1 MKQILKTLVETMT
14 LPEDSYLEQDAE
26 ILEIFIEELDEIFA
40 ELEPLLVK
48 WMEQPH
54 QQDVL
59 TDVRRHFHTLKGSG
73 RMVGAKSSGELA
85 WTVED
90 TLNRVISGTVSLNT
104 EIQRYVQT
112 VFNIYRFK
120 LVHDF
125 KVVQKHLIDLKPL
138 VLLGQQLQQQQSP
151 EPALY
156 ELLNLANTLTH
167 DDVQTGLELIDGVE
181 DAIDDTIAA
190 DQVQQDIEPVLATIE
205 TEQDEVLAK
214 ETLAIFLEESEDHLR
229 AIDQFLLNER
239 PNNDHYNTLIRA
251 LHTLRGSSS
260 MAHVDQ
266 VFEASAKVEN
276 LFKTLL
282 QDELDSS
289 SDETALLTH
298 YAQFVRDYLHTL
310 RQQGAKQKLDEIYD
324 TFNVAWDSYDFQ
336 LEEKHGEA
344 IRPQGLVSELLELN
358 INDLLD
364 VEFDFEKR
372 ARNEFPQYIQL
383 LSHQAEILLQHTHHH
398 ATIGMYQYTS
408 LLRSSYQDLIFK
420 PSLLNLDY
428 AFELY
433 HQVHQQFIQLFDT
446 LAAGQ
451 RVTLTKTHE
460 SVLNELSLFTQQNID
475 FLEQTSTDVMDA
487 VPETVAPEQ
496 AQDSASVLDITDLS
510 AQFALDKQQLHSD
523 EANRDFD
530 PDLLDIF
537 LEEADELL
545 VGIDTDLN
553 TWTADHKNVGAL
565 KNLMRYLHTL
575 KGGSNMIQARHIGLI
590 AHELET
596 IYEKLINQQ
605 IQATPQLITVIRSV
619 QDDIADRIQTIR
631 DQQVDY
637 PSAHVLQ
644 VLANLD
650 QMTGTFEAKPVAVE
664 QLEETDEEIDSV
676 GVEEETAVSNLS
688 VQTESPHTA
697 VDVTVLAA
705 QLGLDK
711 KQLQSA
717 ESNSDFDPDLLDIFL
732 EEADELLVGIDA
744 DLSTWAADYQNV
756 GALKN
761 LMRYLHTLKGGSNM
775 IQARHIGLIAH
786 ELETI
791 YEKLINQQIQVT
803 PQLIALI
810 RLVQDDIAD
819 RIQTIRDQQIDY
831 PSTHVVQ
838 LLQQADH
845 SADLV
850 VSEPATEITALSEQD
865 ESSGLEVLQLVE
877 EEVSEE
883 PSLAADELSGNDIE
897 EQVED
902 TSSLQTVENAGQ
914 SLEEDIRSLVEQT
927 FLEEAEELLEQAQGL
942 LKQWFEQ
949 RGNRSLL
956 LQLQRNA
963 HSLKGGARMVEMDAI
978 AIIAYHLENAFE
990 QFGVHHFSSNVYDN
1004 LLNTALAW
1012 LNDAIFKRQYAN
1024 FDGLKQSLEKMEFV
1038 DVAAQLPQKFS
1049 ATDIFTP
1056 EYTMEFVQGDGT
1068 EPPSMLG
1075 EWETTERIEQNNEM
1089 IRVSADVIEKMIDLS
1104 GENAINR
1111 SRIEMDLGQLGGT
1124 LTEMELA
1131 IKRLA
1136 DQLRRMEGELE
1147 SQIIARHG
1155 GENSRYADF
1164 DPLEMDQYS
1173 SLNQLSKSLA
1183 ESASD
1188 LVDFKTTLSEK
1199 IRDTEGLLL
1208 QQSRIQAEIQES
1220 LMRTR
1225 LVPFSRLLPRLQ
1237 RIVRQ
1242 TASTLNRPTELVVN
1256 NTEGELDRSILE
1268 RLVAPFE
1275 HMLRNAIDHGI
1286 EDREQRLQ
1294 AKKPETGHIVLD
1306 IGRQGTDIVVTFSDD
1321 GKGIDVN
1328 RIKDK
1333 AIQTGLMTTDQKL
1346 DQEEVLQFI
1355 FHPGFSTAAQVT
1367 QISGRGVG
1375 LDVVQSDIKALGG
1388 HVSVSSVLGKGTT
1401 FTIRVPTTVAVSD
1414 ALMVKAGDQQFAFPL
1429 AQIDRIVRISPM
1441 ALEQYFDS
1449 QEDYFKIDQERYRLR
1464 YLSEFVAGQPI
1475 PRLNG
1480 VVHSLPVLLIKGA
1493 QGQTTALLVDQLI
1506 GSRGQIVVKPI
1517 GQQFSS
1523 IGVIAGATILGDGQV
1538 CLILDGQNIARQAQ
1552 STARSKQ
1559 ADETYTKQRYDER
1572 RLIMIVDDS
1581 VTVRKVTSRL
1591 LERQGYDVVTAKDG
1605 VDAIEQLE
1613 TVKPDLMLLDIEMPR
1628 MDGFEV
1634 TNLVRHHEI
1643 HRDLPIIMITSRTGE
1658 KHRERA
1664 LSLGVNQYMGKPF
1677 QEETLLENIESL
1689 LTVR

>member
-190 DQVQQDIEPVLATIE
+190 DQVQQDIEPVLASIE

-475 FLEQTSTDVMDA
+475 FLEQTSTDVMDT
-487 VPETVAPEQ
+487 VPETV
-496 AQDSASVLDITDLS
+496 QDSASVLDITDLS
-510 AQFALDKQQLHSD
+510 AQFALDKQQLQSD
-523 EANRDFD
+523 EANSDFD

-553 TWTADHKNVGAL
+553 TWAADHKNVGAL

-850 VSEPATEITALSEQD
+850 VSEPATEITALSDQD

-963 HSLKGGARMVEMDAI
+963 HSLKGGARMAELDAI

-1056 EYTMEFVQGDGT
+1056 EYTMEFIQGDGT

-1559 ADETYTKQRYDER
+1559 VDETYTKQRYDER

-1613 TVKPDLMLLDIEMPR
+1613 TIKPDLMLLDIEMPR

>member
-1 MKQILKTLVETMT
+1 MKEILKTLVETMT
-14 LPEDSYLEQDAE
+14 LPEDSYLEQDSE
-26 ILEIFIEELDEIFA
+26 ILDIFIEELDEIFV
-40 ELEPLLVK
+40 ELEPLLVQWIEHPDQK
-48 WMEQPH
+48 
-54 QQDVL
+54 DVI
-59 TDVRRHFHTLKGSG
+59 TDIRRHFHTLKGSG

-90 TLNRVISGTVSLNT
+90 TLNRIIAGTISLDQN
-104 EIQRYVQT
+104 IQQYVQT

-120 LVHDF
+120 LVQDF
-125 KVVQKHLIDLKPL
+125 KSVQAHHINLKPL
-138 VLLGQQLQQQQSP
+138 VLLGQQLQKEQSL
-151 EPALY
+151 EPALA
-156 ELLNLANTLTH
+156 ELLQLSVTL
-167 DDVQTGLELIDGVE
+167 DKEDVITGLEASADDNLEESKAISDEENLVE
-181 DAIDDTIAA
+181 DQTEDDGLI
-190 DQVQQDIEPVLATIE
+190 
-205 TEQDEVLAK
+205 K
-214 ETLAIFLEESEDHLR
+214 ETLAIFLEESEDHL
-229 AIDQFLLNER
+229 ATIDQFLLKDR
-239 PNNDHYNTLIRA
+239 PTNDNYNTLIRA
-251 LHTLRGSSS
+251 LHTLRGSSA

-266 VFEASAKVEN
+266 VFDASSKVEN

-282 QDELDSS
+282 QEELDSS
-289 SDETALLTH
+289 SDETALLIH

-310 RQQGAKQKLDEIYD
+310 KQEGPKQKFDEIFD

-336 LEEKHGEA
+336 LEEKQGHTV
-344 IRPQGLVSELLELN
+344 RPQGLVSQLLELD

-372 ARNEFPQYIQL
+372 ARSEFPQYIQT
-383 LSHQAEILLQHTHHH
+383 LSKQTELLLQHTHHH

-408 LLRSSYQDLIFK
+408 LLRSSYQDLLFK

-433 HQVHQQFIQLFDT
+433 QQVHQHFIQLFDT

-451 RVTLTKTHE
+451 RVTLTKVHE
-460 SVLNELSLFTQQNID
+460 RILNELSSFTQQNV
-475 FLEQTSTDVMDA
+475 ES
-487 VPETVAPEQ
+487 VASSDELPAEIVEV
-496 AQDSASVLDITDLS
+496 AQDQPDTSDISEHTTVNDLS
-510 AQFALDKQQLHSD
+510 TQFALDKQMIDSN
-523 EANRDFD
+523 ESNRDFD

-545 VGIDTDLN
+545 VGIDADLT
-553 TWTADHKNVGAL
+553 TWSSDQQNLNAL

-605 IQATPQLITVIRSV
+605 IQASSALVNLIRAV
-619 QDDIADRIQTIR
+619 QDDIADRIQTIK
-631 DQQVDY
+631 DHQVDY
-637 PSAHVLQ
+637 PSTHVLGLLKGVGASDSSQ
-644 VLANLD
+644 VSEVSHEQKAEQELILD
-650 QMTGTFEAKPVAVE
+650 VQDQELSLNSSEIIIESDEVEAHSSDDNS
-664 QLEETDEEIDSV
+664 QTTI
-676 GVEEETAVSNLS
+676 SN
-688 VQTESPHTA
+688 T
-697 VDVTVLAA
+697 VDVTDFAQQLA
-705 QLGLDK
+705 LDK
-711 KQLQSA
+711 QLLQSSD
-717 ESNSDFDPDLLDIFL
+717 SNRNFDPDLLDIFL
-732 EEADELLVGIDA
+732 DEADELLAGIDS
-744 DLSTWAADYQNV
+744 DLSLWTDDHTNLA
-756 GALKN
+756 ALKN

-775 IQARHIGLIAH
+775 IQATHMGLIAH

-791 YEKLINQQIQVT
+791 YEKLINQQLHASSE
-803 PQLIALI
+803 LIALI

-819 RIQTIRDQQIDY
+819 RVQTIRDQQIDY
-831 PSTHVVQ
+831 PSVHVVN
-838 LLQQADH
+838 LLQQQH
-845 SADLV
+845 QGS
-850 VSEPATEITALSEQD
+850 VSESVSSTLVQSVEVVDSQPQDHYDATTSLVTETSSPTIEGEVAATIEQNAFETSQNAD
-865 ESSGLEVLQLVE
+865 
-877 EEVSEE
+877 EEV
-883 PSLAADELSGNDIE
+883 
-897 EQVED
+897 
-902 TSSLQTVENAGQ
+902 
-914 SLEEDIRSLVEQT
+914 RSLVEET
-927 FLEEAEELLEQAQGL
+927 FLEEAEELLEQAQSL

-963 HSLKGGARMVEMDAI
+963 HSLKGGARMAQLEAVGV
-978 AIIAYHLENAFE
+978 IAYHLENTFE
-990 QFGVHHFSSNVYDN
+990 QFGLHHFNSNVYDN
-1004 LLNTALAW
+1004 LLNTALTW
-1012 LNDAIFKRQYAN
+1012 LHDAIFKRQYAN
-1024 FDGLKQSLEKMEFV
+1024 FDGLKHSLENIEFV
-1038 DVAAQLPQKFS
+1038 DVSAQLPQKIS
-1049 ATDIFTP
+1049 AKDVFTP

-1068 EPPSMLG
+1068 EPPSMFG
-1075 EWETTERIEQNNEM
+1075 EWESSERIEQNNEM

-1155 GENSRYADF
+1155 GENSRYEDF

-1268 RLVAPFE
+1268 RLIAPFE

-1294 AKKPETGHIVLD
+1294 ANKPETGHIVLN
-1306 IGRQGTDIVVTFSDD
+1306 IGRQGTDVVVTFSDD
-1321 GKGIDVN
+1321 GKGIDVS
-1328 RIKDK
+1328 RIKQK
-1333 AIQTGLMTTDQKL
+1333 AIQTGLMTKDQKL
-1346 DQEEVLQFI
+1346 EQEEILQFI

-1388 HVSVSSVLGKGTT
+1388 HVSVDSTLGKGTT

-1429 AQIDRIVRISPM
+1429 AQIDRIVRISPA
-1441 ALEQYFDS
+1441 ALEQYFEGQD
-1449 QEDYFKIDQERYRLR
+1449 DYFTIDQEKYRLR

-1475 PRLNG
+1475 PRLSG
-1480 VVHSLPVLLIKGA
+1480 MVHSLPVLLVKGA

-1538 CLILDGQNIARQAQ
+1538 CLILDGQTIARQAQ
-1552 STARSKQ
+1552 STHRSKQ
-1559 ADETYTKQRYDER
+1559 ADDTYTKQRYDER

-1591 LERQGYDVVTAKDG
+1591 LERHGYDVVTAKDG

-1613 TVKPDLMLLDIEMPR
+1613 TIKPDLMLLDIEMPR

-1634 TNLVRHHEI
+1634 TNLVRHHEL

-1664 LSLGVNQYMGKPF
+1664 LSLGVSQYMGKPF

>member
-1 MKQILKTLVETMT
+1 MKEILKTLVETMT

-26 ILEIFIEELDEIFA
+26 ILEIFIEELDEIFV
-40 ELEPLLVK
+40 ELEPLIGQ
-48 WMEQPH
+48 WIEQPN

-59 TDVRRHFHTLKGSG
+59 TDIRRHFHTLKGSG

-90 TLNRVISGTVSLNT
+90 TLNRVLAGTVLLNSD
-104 EIQRYVQT
+104 IQHYVKA

-125 KVVQKHLIDLKPL
+125 KLVQKHQIDLKPL
-138 VLLGQQLQQQQSP
+138 VLLGQQLQQQLSI
-151 EPALY
+151 EPALA
-156 ELLNLANTLTH
+156 ELLQLSNMLNDNAE
-167 DDVQTGLELIDGVE
+167 TGLELISVNVDTVVE
-181 DAIDDTIAA
+181 EKTVDVADSESVFIGHPLDDEALI
-190 DQVQQDIEPVLATIE
+190 
-205 TEQDEVLAK
+205 K
-214 ETLAIFLEESEDHLR
+214 ETLSIFLEEAEDHLTT
-229 AIDQFLLNER
+229 IDQFLLNDR
-239 PNNDHYNTLIRA
+239 PTNDNYNTLIRA
-251 LHTLRGSSS
+251 LHTLRGSSA
-260 MAHVDQ
+260 MAHVEH
-266 VFEASAKVEN
+266 VFEASSKVEN

-282 QDELDSS
+282 QEELDSS

-310 RQQGAKQKLDEIYD
+310 KHQGSQQKFEEIYN

-336 LEEKHGEA
+336 LEEKQGESL
-344 IRPQGLVSELLELN
+344 RPQGLVSQLLELN

-372 ARNEFPQYIQL
+372 ARTEFPQYIQL
-383 LSHQAEILLQHTHHH
+383 LSQQTETLLEHTHHH

-408 LLRSSYQDLIFK
+408 LLRSSYQDLLFK
-420 PSLLNLDY
+420 PNLLNLDY

-433 HQVHQQFIQLFDT
+433 YQVHQQFIQLFDT

-451 RVTLTKTHE
+451 RVTLTKAHE
-460 SVLNELSLFTQQNID
+460 LILNELSSFTQQNIE
-475 FLEQTSTDVMDA
+475 FLEAPVTEQKAGLVEASIAEFEPSSNKVDV
-487 VPETVAPEQ
+487 
-496 AQDSASVLDITDLS
+496 SDLA
-510 AQFALDKQQLHSD
+510 AQFALDKQS
-523 EANRDFD
+523 
-530 PDLLDIF
+530 
-537 LEEADELL
+537 
-545 VGIDTDLN
+545 
-553 TWTADHKNVGAL
+553 
-565 KNLMRYLHTL
+565 
-575 KGGSNMIQARHIGLI
+575 
-590 AHELET
+590 
-596 IYEKLINQQ
+596 
-605 IQATPQLITVIRSV
+605 
-619 QDDIADRIQTIR
+619 
-631 DQQVDY
+631 
-637 PSAHVLQ
+637 
-644 VLANLD
+644 
-650 QMTGTFEAKPVAVE
+650 
-664 QLEETDEEIDSV
+664 
-676 GVEEETAVSNLS
+676 
-688 VQTESPHTA
+688 
-697 VDVTVLAA
+697 
-705 QLGLDK
+705 
-711 KQLQSA
+711 LQSSD
-717 ESNSDFDPDLLDIFL
+717 SNRDFDPDLLDIFL

-744 DLSTWAADYQNV
+744 DLNTWTADQQNV

-775 IQARHIGLIAH
+775 IQAGHIGLIAH

-791 YEKLINQQIQVT
+791 YEKLINQQLQPN
-803 PQLIALI
+803 PQLIAVI
-810 RLVQDDIAD
+810 RAVQDDIAD
-819 RIQTIRDQQIDY
+819 RIQTIRDKQVDY
-831 PSTHVVQ
+831 PATHVLQ
-838 LLQQADH
+838 LLQQAYQSIDFTSSSPVTFEPVAENH
-845 SADLV
+845 VAAVIETDDL
-850 VSEPATEITALSEQD
+850 TDLSID
-865 ESSGLEVLQLVE
+865 EFSLVEAQEVL
-877 EEVSEE
+877 
-883 PSLAADELSGNDIE
+883 
-897 EQVED
+897 ED
-902 TSSLQTVENAGQ
+902 TSNAEIVHEVA
-914 SLEEDIRSLVEQT
+914 LDDDVRSLVEQT
-927 FLEEAEELLEQAQGL
+927 FLEEAEELLEQAKGL
-942 LKQWFEQ
+942 LRQWFDQ

-963 HSLKGGARMVEMDAI
+963 HSLKGGARMAELDAI
-978 AIIAYHLENAFE
+978 AIVAYHLENAFE
-990 QFGVHHFSSNVYDN
+990 QFGVHHFNSNVYDN

-1012 LNDAIFKRQYAN
+1012 LSDAIFKRQYAN
-1024 FDGLKQSLEKMEFV
+1024 FDGLKQSLENMEFV
-1038 DVAAQLPQKFS
+1038 DVSAQLPQKLS
-1049 ATDIFTP
+1049 AKDIFTP

-1242 TASTLNRPTELVVN
+1242 TASTLNRPTELIVN

-1268 RLVAPFE
+1268 KLVAPFE

-1294 AKKPETGHIVLD
+1294 AKKPETGHIALD

-1333 AIQTGLMTTDQKL
+1333 AIQTGLMTKEQKL
-1346 DQEEVLQFI
+1346 DHEEILQFI

-1388 HVSVSSVLGKGTT
+1388 HVSVNSVLGKGTT

-1429 AQIDRIVRISPM
+1429 AQIDRIVRISPA
-1441 ALEQYFDS
+1441 ALEQYFESKD
-1449 QEDYFKIDQERYRLR
+1449 DYFKIDQESYRLR

-1480 VVHSLPVLLIKGA
+1480 VVHSLPVLLVKGA
-1493 QGQTTALLVDQLI
+1493 QGQTTALLVDQLV

-1523 IGVIAGATILGDGQV
+1523 IGVIAGATIMGDGQV

-1613 TVKPDLMLLDIEMPR
+1613 TIKPDLMLLDIEMPR

-1634 TNLVRHHEI
+1634 TNLVRHHEL

-1689 LTVR
+1689 LTVRS

>member
-104 EIQRYVQT
+104 EIQRYVQA
-112 VFNIYRFK
+112 VFNIYRFR

-190 DQVQQDIEPVLATIE
+190 DQVQQDIEPVLASIE

-475 FLEQTSTDVMDA
+475 FLEQTSTDVMDT

-510 AQFALDKQQLHSD
+510 AQFALDKQQLQSD
-523 EANRDFD
+523 EANSDFD

-553 TWTADHKNVGAL
+553 TWAADHKNVGAL

-897 EQVED
+897 EQVEG
-902 TSSLQTVENAGQ
+902 TSSLQTVENSEH
-914 SLEEDIRSLVEQT
+914 SLEDDVRSLVEQT

-942 LKQWFEQ
+942 LKQWFDQ

-1552 STARSKQ
+1552 STVRSKQ

-1613 TVKPDLMLLDIEMPR
+1613 TIKPDLMLLDIEMPR

-1677 QEETLLENIESL
+1677 QEEMLLENIESL

>member
-1 MKQILKTLVETMT
+1 MKEILKTLVETMT

-26 ILEIFIEELDEIFA
+26 ILEIFIEELDEIFV
-40 ELEPLLVK
+40 ELEPLIGQ
-48 WMEQPH
+48 WIEQPN

-59 TDVRRHFHTLKGSG
+59 TDIRRHFHTLKGSG

-90 TLNRVISGTVSLNT
+90 TLNRVLAGTVLLNSD
-104 EIQRYVQT
+104 IQHYVKA

-125 KVVQKHLIDLKPL
+125 KLVQKHQIDLKPL
-138 VLLGQQLQQQQSP
+138 VLLGQQLQQQLSI
-151 EPALY
+151 EPALA
-156 ELLNLANTLTH
+156 ELLQLSNMLNDNAE
-167 DDVQTGLELIDGVE
+167 TGLELISVNVDTVVE
-181 DAIDDTIAA
+181 EKTVDVADSESVFIGHPLDDEALI
-190 DQVQQDIEPVLATIE
+190 
-205 TEQDEVLAK
+205 K
-214 ETLAIFLEESEDHLR
+214 ETLAIFLEEAEDHLTT
-229 AIDQFLLNER
+229 IDQFLLNDR
-239 PNNDHYNTLIRA
+239 PTNDNYNTLIRA
-251 LHTLRGSSS
+251 LHTLRGSSA
-260 MAHVDQ
+260 MAHVEH
-266 VFEASAKVEN
+266 VFEASSKVEN

-282 QDELDSS
+282 QEELDSS

-310 RQQGAKQKLDEIYD
+310 KHQGSQQKFEEIYN

-336 LEEKHGEA
+336 LEEKQGESL
-344 IRPQGLVSELLELN
+344 RPQGLVSQLLELN

-372 ARNEFPQYIQL
+372 ARTEFPQYIQL
-383 LSHQAEILLQHTHHH
+383 LSQQTETLLEHTHHH

-408 LLRSSYQDLIFK
+408 LLRSSYQDLLFK
-420 PSLLNLDY
+420 PDLLNLDY

-433 HQVHQQFIQLFDT
+433 YQVHQQFIQLFDT

-451 RVTLTKTHE
+451 RVTLTKAHE
-460 SVLNELSLFTQQNID
+460 LILNELSSFTQQNIE
-475 FLEQTSTDVMDA
+475 FLEAPVTEQKAGLVEAPIAEFEPSSNKVDV
-487 VPETVAPEQ
+487 
-496 AQDSASVLDITDLS
+496 SDLA
-510 AQFALDKQQLHSD
+510 AQFALDKQS
-523 EANRDFD
+523 
-530 PDLLDIF
+530 
-537 LEEADELL
+537 
-545 VGIDTDLN
+545 
-553 TWTADHKNVGAL
+553 
-565 KNLMRYLHTL
+565 
-575 KGGSNMIQARHIGLI
+575 
-590 AHELET
+590 
-596 IYEKLINQQ
+596 
-605 IQATPQLITVIRSV
+605 
-619 QDDIADRIQTIR
+619 
-631 DQQVDY
+631 
-637 PSAHVLQ
+637 
-644 VLANLD
+644 
-650 QMTGTFEAKPVAVE
+650 
-664 QLEETDEEIDSV
+664 
-676 GVEEETAVSNLS
+676 
-688 VQTESPHTA
+688 
-697 VDVTVLAA
+697 
-705 QLGLDK
+705 
-711 KQLQSA
+711 LQSSD
-717 ESNSDFDPDLLDIFL
+717 SNRDFDPDLLDIFL

-744 DLSTWAADYQNV
+744 DLNTWTADQQNV

-775 IQARHIGLIAH
+775 IQAGHIGLIAH

-791 YEKLINQQIQVT
+791 YEKLINQQLQPN
-803 PQLIALI
+803 PQLIAVI
-810 RLVQDDIAD
+810 RAVQDDIAD
-819 RIQTIRDQQIDY
+819 RIQTIRDKQVDY
-831 PSTHVVQ
+831 PATHVLQ
-838 LLQQADH
+838 LLQQADQSIDFTSSSPVTFEPVAENH
-845 SADLV
+845 VAAVIETDDL
-850 VSEPATEITALSEQD
+850 TDLSID
-865 ESSGLEVLQLVE
+865 EFSLVEAQEVL
-877 EEVSEE
+877 
-883 PSLAADELSGNDIE
+883 
-897 EQVED
+897 ED
-902 TSSLQTVENAGQ
+902 TSNAEIIREVA
-914 SLEEDIRSLVEQT
+914 LDDDVRSLVEQT
-927 FLEEAEELLEQAQGL
+927 FLEEAEELLEQAKGL
-942 LKQWFEQ
+942 LRQWFDQ

-963 HSLKGGARMVEMDAI
+963 HSLKGGARMAELDAI
-978 AIIAYHLENAFE
+978 AIVAYHLENAFE
-990 QFGVHHFSSNVYDN
+990 QFGVHHFNSNVYDN

-1012 LNDAIFKRQYAN
+1012 LSDAIFKRQYAN
-1024 FDGLKQSLEKMEFV
+1024 FDGLKQSLENMEFV
-1038 DVAAQLPQKFS
+1038 DVSAQLPQKLS
-1049 ATDIFTP
+1049 AKDIFTP

-1242 TASTLNRPTELVVN
+1242 TASTLNRPTELIVN

-1268 RLVAPFE
+1268 KLVAPFE

-1294 AKKPETGHIVLD
+1294 AKKPETGHIALD

-1333 AIQTGLMTTDQKL
+1333 AIQTGLMTKEQKL
-1346 DQEEVLQFI
+1346 DHEEILQFI

-1388 HVSVSSVLGKGTT
+1388 HVSVNSVLGKGTT

-1429 AQIDRIVRISPM
+1429 AQIDRIVRISPA
-1441 ALEQYFDS
+1441 ALEQYFESKD
-1449 QEDYFKIDQERYRLR
+1449 DYFKIDQESYRLR

-1480 VVHSLPVLLIKGA
+1480 VVHSLPVLLVKGA

-1523 IGVIAGATILGDGQV
+1523 IGVIAGATIMGDGQV

-1613 TVKPDLMLLDIEMPR
+1613 TIKPDLMLLDIEMPR

-1634 TNLVRHHEI
+1634 TNLVRHHEL
-1643 HRDLPIIMITSRTGE
+1643 HRELPIIMITSRTGE

-1689 LTVR
+1689 LTVRS